1 MSNATAAKIPAS
13 TIVIKRAE
21 GPYDLCVARVFSTDE
36 TASCWSKAAAWLS
49 SQCST
54 FPACGGYD
62 KHDMTVTFADGEI
75 YKGRLDC
82 KADGSDTDPAEHV
95 RDALAFMAGNRCP
108 AHWSPE
114 KYKAHI
120 KENLTAAGEA
130 LAFLATYE
138 V

>member
-54 FPACGGYD
+54 FPDRARGYQCD
-62 KHDMTVTFADGEI
+62 ECADRAE
-75 YKGRLDC
+75 GR
-82 KADGSDTDPAEHV
+82 P
-95 RDALAFMAGNRCP
+95 
-108 AHWSPE
+108 
-114 KYKAHI
+114 Y
-120 KENLTAAGEA
+120 
-130 LAFLATYE
+130 
-138 V
+138 